1 MPRKSKPT
9 QPTIEE
15 ENLIVSAAGAVINDN
30 DLSEYIEM
38 VSEEYNHLPGGAR
51 ESEEEEEVPVVVP
64 KKRGKKPKVA
74 PAAAEADDS
83 ASVATTET
91 KAPKKRGRKPKVAA
105 AEETAT
111 ADTEAVAD
119 DTASIATTSTTA
131 TKKRGRKPKAA
142 AAEEEEDAVI
152 EEKEPCEVCLS
163 PFTAVLRKPVPCPS
177 CQKEVCKQCLKQYI
191 LSTTD
196 DPHCLHC
203 KHGYDRMF
211 LQTNLSK
218 LYMNTTYA
226 AHRAQVLWR
235 REESFLPATQIKAE
249 RVRRGHKYWE
259 QVIKPIETYRT
270 TLYKQVQEL
279 QTQIQQVAGE
289 IQWHY
294 QDRQRLLNGE
304 PTRAEAGLA
313 GRPGAEEE
321 AKQRRTFTR
330 KCTQEGCHGWLSS
343 AWKCGLCDNYT
354 CPDCYAIKGKDRDAD
369 THTCNKDDLETAKL
383 IRESSKPCPKC
394 GEAIEKREGCDMM
407 FCTTCHTPFS
417 WKTLQI
423 ITRGSIHNPH
433 YFEWR
438 NRVGAGAAGGA
449 HAAEPLPCG
458 GMPTD
463 NFIFKKAGQPA
474 NYVLTAAT
482 REAIGRRFRVTSHI
496 ENVVAPD
503 YANHTEVQN
512 TERYRIQYLLN
523 EMTKEQIESILQKQ
537 ETTRERHK
545 AIRDVLDTYLVA
557 AAEQFRIVAE
567 NTTEEVALATITN
580 LDQLRD
586 FINETLRNVHKYY
599 GCTVPVIMNNWDNTE
614 SYTAAS
620 ERKKLRMEAL
630 ENADTELVGWKA
642 ELEERTRTIN
652 MKRAELNAFTR
663 GRNYYDY
670 YRDTAYRAL
679 YDDVYR
685 SETDLYTLRNKIAV
699 RRDKIAEGSVATT
712 AVAAIATA
720 AANTPQSQNLAQ
732 AAELAQTAKS
742 ADDWQAVTNLLTGN
756 TNP

>member
-1 MPRKSKPT
+1 MPRKSKPI

-15 ENLIVSAAGAVINDN
+15 ENAFVENAGVP
-30 DLSEYIEM
+30 LEGLEEFIEM
-38 VSEEYNHLPGGAR
+38 VSEEYNHLPGGV
-51 ESEEEEEVPVVVP
+51 EEEEEEVPIV
-64 KKRGKKPKVA
+64 
-74 PAAAEADDS
+74 
-83 ASVATTET
+83 
-91 KAPKKRGRKPKVAA
+91 PKKRGRKPKVAPAAAA
-105 AEETAT
+105 AETAETA
-111 ADTEAVAD
+111 DAD
-119 DTASIATTSTTA
+119 DNASVVTTSTTQTA
-131 TKKRGRKPKAA
+131 PKKRGRKPKAA
-142 AAEEEEDAVI
+142 AAAADAEEEDAVI
-152 EEKEPCEVCLS
+152 EEKEPCDICLS
-163 PFTAVLRKPVPCPS
+163 PFTAVLRKPIPCPS

-196 DPHCLHC
+196 DPNCPHC
-203 KHGYDRMF
+203 KHAYDRMF

-226 AHRAQVLWR
+226 THRAQILWR
-235 REESFLPATQIKAE
+235 REESFLPTTQIKAE
-249 RVRRGHKYWE
+249 RVRRGLNYWE
-259 QVIKPIETYRT
+259 EVIKPIETYRAS
-270 TLYKQVQEL
+270 LYKQVQEL
-279 QTQIQQVAGE
+279 QTQIQQVSGE
-289 IQWHY
+289 VQWHY

-304 PTRAEAGLA
+304 QTRAEAGLA

-330 KCTQEGCHGWLSS
+330 KCTSEGCHGWLSS

-354 CPDCYAIKGKDRDAD
+354 CHDCYAIKGKIHDAD
-369 THTCNKDDLETAKL
+369 HTCNKDDLETAKL
-383 IRESSKPCPKC
+383 IRASSKPCPKC
-394 GEAIEKREGCDMM
+394 GEAIEKSEGCDMM

-423 ITRGSIHNPH
+423 ITRGSVHNPH

-463 NFIFKKAGQPA
+463 NFMFKKVGQSA
-474 NYVLTAAT
+474 DYVLSATT

-512 TERYRIQYLLN
+512 TEQYRIKYLLN
-523 EMTKEQIESILQKQ
+523 QMTKEQIESILQKQ

-567 NTTEEVALATITN
+567 NTTEEAARTVNAN

-614 SYTAAS
+614 SYTATS
-620 ERKKLRMEAL
+620 EKKKMRMELL
-630 ENADTELVGWKA
+630 ENADAELIGWKE
-642 ELEERTRTIN
+642 ELENITRSTN

-670 YRDTAYRAL
+670 YRDTTYKTLYENVYKNENDMYRL
-679 YDDVYR
+679 
-685 SETDLYTLRNKIAV
+685 
-699 RRDKIAEGSVATT
+699 RDKIATRRFKISEDSVTRLS
-712 AVAAIATA
+712 
-720 AANTPQSQNLAQ
+720 TPA
-732 AAELAQTAKS
+732 S
-742 ADDWQAVTNLLTGN
+742 ALPEIPTL
-756 TNP
+756 

>member
-15 ENLIVSAAGAVINDN
+15 ENAFVKNAGISEE
-30 DLSEYIEM
+30 DLKEFIEM
-38 VSEEYNHLPGGAR
+38 VYEEYNHLPGGA
-51 ESEEEEEVPVVVP
+51 EEEE
-64 KKRGKKPKVA
+64 A
-74 PAAAEADDS
+74 PA
-83 ASVATTET
+83 
-91 KAPKKRGRKPKVAA
+91 APKKRSRKPKVAA
-105 AEETAT
+105 AAAAETAEANADDAASVATASTSQTAPKKRNRKPKVAAAAAEETA
-111 ADTEAVAD
+111 EANAD
-119 DTASIATTSTTA
+119 DAASVATTSTSQTG
-131 TKKRGRKPKAA
+131 TKRRGRKPKAA
-142 AAEEEEDAVI
+142 TTEAEEEDAVI
-152 EEKEPCEVCLS
+152 EEKEPCDICIS
-163 PFTAVLRKPVPCPS
+163 PFTAVLRKPIPCPS
-177 CQKEVCKQCLKQYI
+177 CQKETCRQCLKQYI

-196 DPHCLHC
+196 DPNCPHC
-203 KHGYDRMF
+203 KHAYDRMF

-218 LYMNTTYA
+218 LYINTTYA
-226 AHRAQVLWR
+226 THRAQILWR

-249 RVRRGHKYWE
+249 RVRRGLNYWE
-259 QVIKPIETYRT
+259 EVVKPIEAYRT
-270 TLYKQVQEL
+270 TLYKQIQEI
-279 QTQIQQVAGE
+279 QTQIQQVTGE
-289 IQWHY
+289 VHWHY

-330 KCTQEGCHGWLSS
+330 KCTFEGCHGWLSS

-354 CPDCYAIKGKDRDAD
+354 CNDCYVIKGKAHDGD
-369 THTCNKDDLETAKL
+369 HTCNKDDLETAKL
-383 IRESSKPCPKC
+383 IRASSKPCPKC
-394 GEAIEKREGCDMM
+394 GEAIEKSEGCDMM

-423 ITRGSIHNPH
+423 ITRGSVHNPH

-438 NRVGAGAAGGA
+438 NRVGAGAVGGA

-463 NFIFKKAGQPA
+463 NFIFKKASPPSTDI
-474 NYVLTAAT
+474 YILSTTT

-503 YANHTEVQN
+503 YTNHTEVQN
-512 TERYRIQYLLN
+512 TEQYRIKYLLN
-523 EMTKEQIESILQKQ
+523 QMTKEQIESILQRQ

-567 NTTEEVALATITN
+567 NTTEEVALATIAN

-599 GCTVPVIMNNWDNTE
+599 GCTVPIIMNNWDNTE

-620 ERKKLRMEAL
+620 EKKKLRMELL
-630 ENADTELVGWKA
+630 ENADAELVRWK
-642 ELEERTRTIN
+642 ERLENLTRSTN
-652 MKRAELNAFTR
+652 MKRIELNAFTR
-663 GRNYYDY
+663 GRNYYEY
-670 YRDTAYRAL
+670 HREPNYRAL
-679 YDDVYR
+679 YDDVYKHENDIYR
-685 SETDLYTLRNKIAV
+685 LREKIAT
-699 RRDKIAEGSVATT
+699 RRIKISENFT
-712 AVAAIATA
+712 ANTVAAEETA
-720 AANTPQSQNLAQ
+720 ENI
-732 AAELAQTAKS
+732 
-742 ADDWQAVTNLLTGN
+742 
-756 TNP
+756 

>member
-1 MPRKSKPT
+1 MPRKSKPI

-15 ENLIVSAAGAVINDN
+15 ENAFVENAGVSLE
-30 DLSEYIEM
+30 DLKEYNEM
-38 VSEEYNHLPGGAR
+38 VSEEYNRLPGGV
-51 ESEEEEEVPVVVP
+51 EEEEEEVPIVP
-64 KKRGKKPKVA
+64 KKRSRKPKVA
-74 PAAAEADDS
+74 AAAEETDDA
-83 ASVATTET
+83 ASVATET
-91 KAPKKRGRKPKVAA
+91 KAPTKRGRKPKVAA
-105 AEETAT
+105 AAPEEADDAASVAT
-111 ADTEAVAD
+111 A
-119 DTASIATTSTTA
+119 STSQTG
-131 TKKRGRKPKAA
+131 TKKRSRKPKAA
-142 AAEEEEDAVI
+142 AAAAAAAAADTEEEDAVI
-152 EEKEPCEVCLS
+152 EEKEPCEICIS
-163 PFTAVLRKPVPCPS
+163 PFTAVLRKPIPCPS

-196 DPHCLHC
+196 DPNCPHC
-203 KHGYDRMF
+203 KHAYDRMF

-226 AHRAQVLWR
+226 THRAQILWR
-235 REESFLPATQIKAE
+235 REESFLPTTQIKAE
-249 RVRRGHKYWE
+249 RVRRGLNYWE
-259 QVIKPIETYRT
+259 EVIKPIEAYRT
-270 TLYKQVQEL
+270 TLYKQIQEI
-279 QTQIQQVAGE
+279 QTQIQQVTGE
-289 IQWHY
+289 VQWHY

-304 PTRAEAGLA
+304 PTRAESGLA

-330 KCTQEGCHGWLSS
+330 KCTSEGCHGWLSS

-354 CPDCYAIKGKDRDAD
+354 CPDCYAIKGKGHD
-369 THTCNKDDLETAKL
+369 TDHTCNKDDLETAKL

-394 GEAIEKREGCDMM
+394 GEAIEKKEGCDMM

-438 NRVGAGAAGGA
+438 NRVGAGAGGGA

-474 NYVLTAAT
+474 EYALSANT
-482 REAIGRRFRVTSHI
+482 REEIGRRFRVTSHI
-496 ENVVAPD
+496 ENVVAPE

-512 TERYRIQYLLN
+512 TEQYRIKYLLN
-523 EMTKEQIESILQKQ
+523 QMTKEQIESILQKQ

-557 AAEQFRIVAE
+557 AAEQFRIIAE
-567 NTTEEVALATITN
+567 NTTEEVALATMTN

-620 ERKKLRMEAL
+620 EKKKQRMEAL
-630 ENADTELVGWKA
+630 ENADAELVGWK
-642 ELEERTRTIN
+642 EGLEKLTRSTN

-663 GRNYYDY
+663 GRNYYEY
-670 YRDTAYRAL
+670 HRDTTYRTL
-679 YDDVYR
+679 YDDVYKHENEIYR
-685 SETDLYTLRNKIAV
+685 LREKIAT
-699 RRDKIAEGSVATT
+699 RRIKISEDSVAQLS
-712 AVAAIATA
+712 
-720 AANTPQSQNLAQ
+720 TPALS
-732 AAELAQTAKS
+732 TI
-742 ADDWQAVTNLLTGN
+742 
-756 TNP
+756 

>member
-9 QPTIEE
+9 EPTIEE
-15 ENLIVSAAGAVINDN
+15 ENLIVNAVGVDDD
-30 DLSEYIEM
+30 DLSEFIEM
-38 VSEEYNHLPGGAR
+38 VSEEYNRLPVGL
-51 ESEEEEEVPVVVP
+51 EEEEEEAPIVP
-64 KKRGKKPKVA
+64 KKRGRKPKVA
-74 PAAAEADDS
+74 AAAEEAAAKADDT
-83 ASVATTET
+83 ASVATASTSQT
-91 KAPKKRGRKPKVAA
+91 APKKRGRKPKVAA
-105 AEETAT
+105 A
-111 ADTEAVAD
+111 
-119 DTASIATTSTTA
+119 
-131 TKKRGRKPKAA
+131 A
-142 AAEEEEDAVI
+142 AAEDEEEDAVI
-152 EEKEPCEVCLS
+152 EEKDPCEVCLS
-163 PFTAVLRKPVPCPS
+163 PFTAVLRKPIPCPS

-196 DPHCLHC
+196 DPNCPHC

-226 AHRAQVLWR
+226 THRAQILWR
-235 REESFLPATQIKAE
+235 REESFLPTTQIKAE
-249 RVRRGHKYWE
+249 RVRRGLNYWE
-259 QVIKPIETYRT
+259 EVIKPIEAYRT
-270 TLYKQVQEL
+270 TLYKQVQDL
-279 QTQIQQVAGE
+279 QTQIQQVVGE

-294 QDRQRLLNGE
+294 QDRQRLLTGE

-330 KCTQEGCHGWLSS
+330 KCTFEGCHGWLSS

-354 CPDCYAIKGKDRDAD
+354 CNDCYVIKGKDHDAD
-369 THTCNKDDLETAKL
+369 HTCNKDDLETAKL
-383 IRESSKPCPKC
+383 IRASSKPCPKC
-394 GEAIEKREGCDMM
+394 GEAIEKSEGCDMM

-423 ITRGSIHNPH
+423 ITRGSVHNPH

-474 NYVLTAAT
+474 NYILSVTT
-482 REAIGRRFRVTSHI
+482 REAIGRRYRVTSHI

-503 YANHTEVQN
+503 YTNHTEVQN
-512 TERYRIQYLLN
+512 TEQYRIKYLLN
-523 EMTKEQIESILQKQ
+523 QMTKEQIESILQRQ

-620 ERKKLRMEAL
+620 EKKKQRMELL
-630 ENADTELVGWKA
+630 ENADTELVGWKV
-642 ELEERTRTIN
+642 ELENLTRSTN
-652 MKRAELNAFTR
+652 MKRIELNAFTR
-663 GRNYYDY
+663 GRNYYEY
-670 YRDTAYRAL
+670 HRETTYRAL

-685 SETDLYTLRNKIAV
+685 HENDMYRLREKIAT
-699 RRDKIAEGSVATT
+699 RRIKIAEDSVARLSTP
-712 AVAAIATA
+712 AIPA
-720 AANTPQSQNLAQ
+720 L
-732 AAELAQTAKS
+732 
-742 ADDWQAVTNLLTGN
+742 
-756 TNP
+756 